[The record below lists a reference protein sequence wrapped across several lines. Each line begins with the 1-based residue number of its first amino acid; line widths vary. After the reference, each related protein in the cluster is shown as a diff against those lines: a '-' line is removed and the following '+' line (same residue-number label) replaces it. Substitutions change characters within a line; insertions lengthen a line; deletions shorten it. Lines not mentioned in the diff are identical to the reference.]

1 MMENPNNLR
10 YAETHEWSLDDAS
23 GEVTVGI
30 TEFAQDQLGDLVY
43 VELPEVG
50 NRFSS
55 GEACMLLESVKSAS
69 DIHMPVSGEISAVN
83 NQLSDE
89 PELINQS
96 PFSEGWLFKFIPDN
110 VDDLDTL
117 LDAEAYE
124 ALLNEG

>member
-1 MMENPNNLR
+1 MMENPTNLR

-50 NRFSS
+50 SRFAA
-55 GEACMLLESVKSAS
+55 GEPCMLLESVKSAS
-69 DIHMPVSGEISAVN
+69 DIHMPVGGEISAVN
-83 NQLSDE
+83 EQLNEE

-96 PFSEGWLFKFIPDN
+96 PFSEGWLFKFVPDN
-110 VDDLDTL
+110 ADDLDAL
-117 LDAEAYE
+117 LDAEGYE
-124 ALLNEG
+124 TLLNEG